1 MFFFWCDVSLAYV
14 CHRKRGGKY
23 TTTGD
28 QKKRALLDLCDE
40 TTHSYERKTNGS
52 KKRARSFAIKL
63 LVLNAQIYRDAFAR
77 TKYVCRETK
86 RFKQFSLLCF
96 LLFFFVLCE
105 IFFLNLPH
113 KKRRK
118 PTPKKGLNTTKM
130 ASCAQQHQLLSS
142 TGSFRER
149 VGKTS
154 SSASSS
160 CSTSFSSPSS
170 RGRRGRRAA
179 ISYAESSSSSGN
191 TGGGIGLKT
200 KSDISNIFDEAKV
213 ATETTFWGKLS
224 AAYRIFFPPSE
235 ADTARAEAKKRLR
248 MILVADRCTMSDQS
262 MEEMKQK
269 IIDVVEQYVEVDED
283 VPVDVKVKD
292 DVKFGTVYGITVPV
306 SKVKAEFDA
315 ENEAYMI
322 GAQFVYDDETWE
334 ELKQETEEEEEEE
347 D

>member
-1 MFFFWCDVSLAYV
+1 
-14 CHRKRGGKY
+14 
-23 TTTGD
+23 
-28 QKKRALLDLCDE
+28 
-40 TTHSYERKTNGS
+40 
-52 KKRARSFAIKL
+52 
-63 LVLNAQIYRDAFAR
+63 
-77 TKYVCRETK
+77 
-86 RFKQFSLLCF
+86 
-96 LLFFFVLCE
+96 
-105 IFFLNLPH
+105 
-113 KKRRK
+113 
-118 PTPKKGLNTTKM
+118 M
-130 ASCAQQHQLLSS
+130 ASCAQHQLLSS
-142 TGSFRER
+142 TSFRGR

-170 RGRRGRRAA
+170 RKERRRGRRAA
-179 ISYAESSSSSGN
+179 ISYAESSSSSSKN

>member
-1 MFFFWCDVSLAYV
+1 
-14 CHRKRGGKY
+14 
-23 TTTGD
+23 
-28 QKKRALLDLCDE
+28 
-40 TTHSYERKTNGS
+40 
-52 KKRARSFAIKL
+52 
-63 LVLNAQIYRDAFAR
+63 
-77 TKYVCRETK
+77 
-86 RFKQFSLLCF
+86 
-96 LLFFFVLCE
+96 
-105 IFFLNLPH
+105 
-113 KKRRK
+113 
-118 PTPKKGLNTTKM
+118 M
-130 ASCAQQHQLLSS
+130 ASCAQHQLLSS
-142 TGSFRER
+142 SSSFRGR

-160 CSTSFSSPSS
+160 CSTSFSSFSPPLS
-170 RGRRGRRAA
+170 RGGRRGRRAA
-179 ISYAESSSSSGN
+179 ISYSSSSSSN

-200 KSDISNIFDEAKV
+200 KSDISNIFDDAKV

-334 ELKQETEEEEEEE
+334 ELKQETEEEEEDE

>member
-1 MFFFWCDVSLAYV
+1 MRFFFYV
-14 CHRKRGGKY
+14 
-23 TTTGD
+23 
-28 QKKRALLDLCDE
+28 
-40 TTHSYERKTNGS
+40 
-52 KKRARSFAIKL
+52 
-63 LVLNAQIYRDAFAR
+63 
-77 TKYVCRETK
+77 
-86 RFKQFSLLCF
+86 
-96 LLFFFVLCE
+96 
-105 IFFLNLPH
+105 NLPH
-113 KKRRK
+113 KKTNQLHKQRS
-118 PTPKKGLNTTKM
+118 LNKTKM
-130 ASCAQQHQLLSS
+130 ASCAQHQLLSS
-142 TGSFRER
+142 SASFRGR

-170 RGRRGRRAA
+170 RKERRRGRRAA
-179 ISYAESSSSSGN
+179 ISYAESSSSSSKN

>member
-1 MFFFWCDVSLAYV
+1 MSS
-14 CHRKRGGKY
+14 
-23 TTTGD
+23 
-28 QKKRALLDLCDE
+28 RA
-40 TTHSYERKTNGS
+40 
-52 KKRARSFAIKL
+52 
-63 LVLNAQIYRDAFAR
+63 
-77 TKYVCRETK
+77 
-86 RFKQFSLLCF
+86 
-96 LLFFFVLCE
+96 
-105 IFFLNLPH
+105 
-113 KKRRK
+113 
-118 PTPKKGLNTTKM
+118 
-130 ASCAQQHQLLSS
+130 QHQLLSS
-142 TGSFRER
+142 SSFRGR

-160 CSTSFSSPSS
+160 CSTSFSSFSSPSRRR
-170 RGRRGRRAA
+170 RGGGRRAA
-179 ISYAESSSSSGN
+179 ISYSSSSSSN

-200 KSDISNIFDEAKV
+200 KSDISNIFDDAKV

-334 ELKQETEEEEEEE
+334 ELKQETEEEEEEDE

>member
-1 MFFFWCDVSLAYV
+1 L
-14 CHRKRGGKY
+14 
-23 TTTGD
+23 
-28 QKKRALLDLCDE
+28 
-40 TTHSYERKTNGS
+40 
-52 KKRARSFAIKL
+52 
-63 LVLNAQIYRDAFAR
+63 
-77 TKYVCRETK
+77 
-86 RFKQFSLLCF
+86 
-96 LLFFFVLCE
+96 
-105 IFFLNLPH
+105 
-113 KKRRK
+113 
-118 PTPKKGLNTTKM
+118 
-130 ASCAQQHQLLSS
+130 
-142 TGSFRER
+142 
-149 VGKTS
+149 
-154 SSASSS
+154 
-160 CSTSFSSPSS
+160 S
-170 RGRRGRRAA
+170 RGERRRGRRAA
-179 ISYAESSSSSGN
+179 ISYAESSSSSSKN

-334 ELKQETEEEEEEE
+334 ELKQETEEEEEDE

>member
-1 MFFFWCDVSLAYV
+1 MLDFFFFPFVE
-14 CHRKRGGKY
+14 RRR
-23 TTTGD
+23 
-28 QKKRALLDLCDE
+28 KKRKKSGDFLCRIIIIIE
-40 TTHSYERKTNGS
+40 QKHRRRHRVENEIGH
-52 KKRARSFAIKL
+52 L
-63 LVLNAQIYRDAFAR
+63 
-77 TKYVCRETK
+77 KY
-86 RFKQFSLLCF
+86 
-96 LLFFFVLCE
+96 
-105 IFFLNLPH
+105 I
-113 KKRRK
+113 
-118 PTPKKGLNTTKM
+118 
-130 ASCAQQHQLLSS
+130 
-142 TGSFRER
+142 
-149 VGKTS
+149 
-154 SSASSS
+154 
-160 CSTSFSSPSS
+160 
-170 RGRRGRRAA
+170 RRGKSRD
-179 ISYAESSSSSGN
+179 GN
-191 TGGGIGLKT
+191 DVLG
-200 KSDISNIFDEAKV
+200 
-213 ATETTFWGKLS
+213 ETLRGVPD
-224 AAYRIFFPPSE
+224 FFPPSE